1 MIEYIFL
8 NTGIAL
14 DLAGVLGF
22 IALMTMFLKEAHNG

>member
-1 MIEYIFL
+1 MLEYIFL

-22 IALMTMFLKEAHNG
+22 IALLTVLLKEG

>member
-1 MIEYIFL
+1 MIEYVFL

-22 IALMTMFLKEAHNG
+22 IALMTTLLKEEL